1 MNQAHLTSIY
11 NWWTNIDKE
20 LLEKVLEAK
29 KLNPIFKRKN
39 QSRHGSQAG
48 SNF

>member
-29 KLNPIFKRKN
+29 KLNPIFKRKVLSIQKTIN
-39 QSRHGSQAG
+39 
-48 SNF
+48 NN